1 MKIVNEFK
9 EFVSRGNVV
18 DLAVAVVIGGAFTA
32 IINSLVNDLIT
43 PLLSLLTGGYDFASL
58 SVALGSGD
66 NAAMLTYGAFIAA
79 IINFLMVALV
89 IFFLVKGINKV
100 ARKKVEEEE
109 PAAVKDCPYCAES
122 IAKDAI
128 RCPRC
133 TSILEPG
140 RIPEELR

>member
-58 SVALGSGD
+58 SVALGSGEG
-66 NAAMLTYGAFIAA
+66 AAVLSYGAFIAA
-79 IINFLMVALV
+79 IINFLMIALV
-89 IFFLVKGINKV
+89 IFLLVKGINKV
-100 ARKKVEEEE
+100 ARKKTEEEV
-109 PAAVKDCPYCAES
+109 PAAMKDCPYCAES
-122 IAKDAI
+122 IAEDAV
-128 RCPRC
+128 RCPHC
-133 TSILEPG
+133 TSILEPD